1 MWSHLSRNAA
11 VVDTEENRLCH
22 LSIHHKMPVHSLP
35 YCQGPEEFKSIRH
48 VCWLKMGV
56 EGEPAGYVTEE
67 DTHGN
72 FQRWKQRISIGKTR
86 HGDLYLGQE
95 QHGQGTGVAS
105 GEAGAWR
112 GGKTRQKQ
120 PEELLEEGCLQ
131 RTEQRGRIKKEGHWE
146 LWERERPCLRTT
158 TPQHWG
164 LGKYRSLREEAE
176 GDRESK
182 FPVSSSHATTLCTKH
197 HHFPRLNKT

>member
-1 MWSHLSRNAA
+1 MLA
-11 VVDTEENRLCH
+11 ENGCAR
-22 LSIHHKMPVHSLP
+22 
-35 YCQGPEEFKSIRH
+35 GA
-48 VCWLKMGV
+48 CWLCDWRRHPWQL
-56 EGEPAGYVTEE
+56 PAMKTEDFHRE
-67 DTHGN
+67 DKARGS
-72 FQRWKQRISIGKTR
+72 ISGPR
-86 HGDLYLGQE
+86 AE
-95 QHGQGTGVAS
+95 AQHGQGTGVAS

-120 PEELLEEGCLQ
+120 AEELLEEGCLQ

-164 LGKYRSLREEAE
+164 LGKYRSLREAAE